1 MAQRIPSDEDR
12 LVNQHDSAK
21 AAVEQDIHS
30 EVALTAEQ
38 KALRERAHIEDMAAQ
53 VKDKAVADVRE
64 AERLSERRK
73 RLARVVQVI
82 DFLFTILYVMLGLR
96 LALELMAAN
105 EDSGFVELVNGA
117 TQPFY
122 AFFHNVVASP
132 TVEGGHTLALPVLVA
147 LGAYALLHW
156 GVRSLAKLIV
166 YRQSEI

>member
-1 MAQRIPSDEDR
+1 
-12 LVNQHDSAK
+12 VNQHDSAK

-30 EVALTAEQ
+30 EVAMTAEQ
-38 KALRERAHIEDMAAQ
+38 KALRDRGHIEDMASQ
-53 VKDKAVADVRE
+53 VKEKAVAEVRD
-64 AERLSERRK
+64 AERISERRK

-82 DFLFTILYVMLGLR
+82 DFLFTVLYVLLGTR

-105 EDSGFVELVNGA
+105 EESGFVQLINGA
-117 TQPFY
+117 TEPFY

-132 TVEGGHTLALPVLVA
+132 SAEGHTLALPVLVA
-147 LGAYALLHW
+147 IGAYAMLHW